1 MNIDAEVLIK
11 EAIEARK
18 MAYTPYSHFKVGAAL
33 LLTADGKFI
42 VAAILKMQAIRR
54 AIVRSV
60 LHSLKLSVRE
70 NALLRQ

>member
-33 LLTADGKFI
+33 LTADGKI
-42 VAAILKMQAIRR
+42 YRGCKERN
-54 AIVRSV
+54 
-60 LHSLKLSVRE
+60 SLWRL
-70 NALLRQ
+70 QY

>member
-18 MAYTPYSHFKVGAAL
+18 MAYTPYSHFKVE
-33 LLTADGKFI
+33 KFI

>member
-33 LLTADGKFI
+33 LTADGKI
-42 VAAILKMQAIRR
+42 YRGCNISRSRKWRSCADCTMWCMPSGYDGIL
-54 AIVRSV
+54 
-60 LHSLKLSVRE
+60 
-70 NALLRQ
+70 

>member
-18 MAYTPYSHFKVGAAL
+18 MAYTPYSHFKVGAAIHRR
-33 LLTADGKFI
+33 GKYI
-42 VAAILKMQAIRR
+42 RAAILKMQAIRR

-60 LHSLKLSVRE
+60 LHSLKLSARE

>member
-18 MAYTPYSHFKVGAAL
+18 MAYTPYSHFKVGARFL
-33 LLTADGKFI
+33 QLMEKFI

-60 LHSLKLSVRE
+60 LHSLKLSAKE
-70 NALLRQ
+70 NVLLRQ

>member
-33 LLTADGKFI
+33 LTADGKI
-42 VAAILKMQAIRR
+42 YRAAILKMQAIRR

>member
-33 LLTADGKFI
+33 LTADGKI
-42 VAAILKMQAIRR
+42 YRGCNIENAIRR